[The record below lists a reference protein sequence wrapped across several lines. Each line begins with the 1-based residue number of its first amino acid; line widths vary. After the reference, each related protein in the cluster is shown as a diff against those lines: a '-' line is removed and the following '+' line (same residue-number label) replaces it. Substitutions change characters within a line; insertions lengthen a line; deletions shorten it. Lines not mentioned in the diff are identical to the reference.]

1 MKGQAMTVTGILK
14 DASSTITTGGTA
26 QSALA
31 ANPGRKYLLI
41 QNPSTASE
49 VLWVNLTGTAVVDT
63 QGSVSI
69 EAGGAL
75 VFENGFEPSNAVSVI
90 AATTG
95 HKFTIWWA

>member
-1 MKGQAMTVTGILK
+1 MAVTGIMK
-14 DASSTITTGGTA
+14 DASDTITSGGTA
-26 QSALA
+26 QTALA

-49 VLWVNLTGTAVVDT
+49 VLWVSLVGTAAVDT
-63 QGSVSI
+63 EGSVSI

-75 VFENGFEPSNAVSVI
+75 VFENGFVPSSAVSVI